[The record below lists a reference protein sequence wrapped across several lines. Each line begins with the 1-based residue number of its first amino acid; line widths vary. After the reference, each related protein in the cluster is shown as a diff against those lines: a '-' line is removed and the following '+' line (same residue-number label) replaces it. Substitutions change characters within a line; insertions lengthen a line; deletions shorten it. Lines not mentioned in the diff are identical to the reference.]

1 MIKGYCVNNSLV
13 LIQKMSQQMVDKGL
27 LALVHIQAQ
36 VTQDD
41 RFDVGQ
47 VLLWMGGL
55 ITPF

>member
-1 MIKGYCVNNSLV
+1 
-13 LIQKMSQQMVDKGL
+13 MSQQMVDKGL

-47 VLLWMGGL
+47 VLLWMGSL